1 LISEKFMVVDCGG
14 GTVDLTTRRLLKDNK
29 LGETVK
35 SRGGVCGGSF
45 VDDNFIEFLASKVG
59 QSAIDLIRD
68 DHYGRLQ
75 SLVQKFCRRVKH
87 PFTGQENEFEP
98 FDFDLKGNQQI
109 LF

>member
-1 LISEKFMVVDCGG
+1 MVVDCGG

-68 DHYGRLQ
+68 KHYGQLHY
-75 SLVQKFCRRVKH
+75 LVQKFCRRVKH
-87 PFTGQENEFEP
+87 LFTGRKDEFIP
-98 FDFDLKGNQQI
+98 FELDLEGNQQI